1 MFLNFF
7 RDIGIVTSIVLCV
20 ILVILFICL
29 IKALILCNK
38 DIKILP
44 KNDVDKNVRFSYG
57 KKLEELVRIATTSN
71 ETAEQ
76 YHEFREKLK
85 KEYPLIHQNFD
96 KERIDGNAVFT
107 YKRKIEGAPNILYA
121 THIDSKIILEEPY
134 MTQKHLYG
142 SGTYDAKA
150 LLFVILE
157 AIENVLR
164 EDKVLNNNLTIVMTK
179 DDEDSREGE
188 DKIIDKFL
196 REGKFFDLIIEEGSG
211 IMNPISSGL
220 RSHYAF
226 IGIGVT
232 GEVTFRFK
240 TSKAAKGEARLQNFI
255 FEISSSQVFKAKIDK
270 QTRMTIKAI
279 ARDMTFS
286 NRIIYSNSLVFRG
299 LIKRFLDNDQV
310 ELSRVLK
317 TQARVGEVLE
327 NDTDY
332 YVDVVFE
339 LANHDNVA
347 EVLCAIDKY
356 MLKYSVEYEMI
367 ASKEGTR
374 ITSTKTKA
382 YKTVTKVIKDNFDDI
397 YIAPWIITSI
407 SENREYDRV
416 SDNVIRF
423 SPLYY
428 SHNAKINRKTNNEYV
443 SLNSLAKGVSFF
455 EKLTREY
462 SKR

>member
-1 MFLNFF
+1 MFLSFF
-7 RDIGIVTSIVLCV
+7 RTIGIITSIILCA
-20 ILVILFICL
+20 ILVVLFICL
-29 IKALILCNK
+29 MKAIILRNK
-38 DIKILP
+38 EIRILP
-44 KNDVDKNVRFSYG
+44 KNDVDKDVRFNYG
-57 KKLEELVRIATTSN
+57 KKLQELVKITTTSN
-71 ETAEQ
+71 ETEEQ

-85 KEYPLIHQNFD
+85 NDYPFIHENFR
-96 KERIDGNAVFT
+96 KERIDGNAIFT
-107 YKRKIEGAPNILYA
+107 YKNKVEGAPNILYA
-121 THIDSKIILEEPY
+121 THIDSKMILEEPY

-142 SGTYDAKA
+142 SGTYDAKS
-150 LLFVILE
+150 LLFIIFE
-157 AIENVLR
+157 AIENILKQ
-164 EDKVLNNNLTIVMTK
+164 DKELKNNLIIVMTK
-179 DDEDSREGE
+179 DDEDSRQGE

-211 IMNPISSGL
+211 IMDPISSGL

-226 IGIGVT
+226 VGIGAT

-240 TSKAAKGEARLQNFI
+240 TSKAAKGEARLQNFV
-255 FEISSSQVFKAKIDK
+255 FEISSNQIFKSKIDE

-279 ARDMTFS
+279 ARDMTFA
-286 NRIIYSNSLVFRG
+286 NRIIYSNSLIFRG
-299 LIKRFLDNDQV
+299 LIKRFIDNDQV

-317 TQARVGEVLE
+317 TQVKAGPVEE

-347 EVLCAIDKY
+347 DVLWAIDKY
-356 MLKYSVEYEMI
+356 MLKYSVDYEMI
-367 ASKEGTR
+367 SSKEGTKL
-374 ITSTKTKA
+374 TGTNTKA
-382 YKTVTKVIKDNFDDI
+382 YKTVTKVIRENFNNV
-397 YIAPWIITSI
+397 YVAPWIITSI

-428 SHNAKINRKTNNEYV
+428 SHNAKINRKTSNEYV

-462 SKR
+462 NKR

>member
-7 RDIGIVTSIVLCV
+7 RTIGIVTSIILCV

-29 IKALILCNK
+29 AKAMILRNK
-38 DIKILP
+38 EIKILP
-44 KNDVDKNVRFSYG
+44 KNDIDKDIRFNYG
-57 KKLEELVRIATTSN
+57 KKLQELVRITTTSN

-85 KEYPLIHQNFD
+85 NEYPLIHENFT

-107 YKRKIEGAPNILYA
+107 YKKKIEGAPNILYA
-121 THIDSKIILEEPY
+121 THIDSKQILEEPY

-157 AIENVLR
+157 AVENVLR
-164 EDKVLNNNLTIVMTK
+164 EDKELKNNLMIVMTK
-179 DDEDSREGE
+179 DDEDSRQGE

-196 REGKFFDLIIEEGSG
+196 REGKFFDLIVEEGSG
-211 IMNPISSGL
+211 IMDPISSGL

-226 IGIGVT
+226 VGIRVT
-232 GEVTFRFK
+232 GEVIFRFK

-255 FEISSSQVFKAKIDK
+255 FEISNSQMFKTKIDK

-299 LIKRFLDNDQV
+299 LIKRFIDNDQV

-317 TQARVGEVLE
+317 TQVKTNQIAE
-327 NDTDY
+327 NTTDY

-347 EVLCAIDKY
+347 DVLCALDKY
-356 MLKYSVEYEMI
+356 MVKYSIDYKMV

-374 ITSTKTKA
+374 ITGINTKA
-382 YKTVTKVIKDNFDDI
+382 YKIITKTIKDNFKNI
-397 YIAPWIITSI
+397 YTAPWIITTI

-428 SHNAKINRKTNNEYV
+428 SHNAKINRKTSNEYV

>member
-7 RDIGIVTSIVLCV
+7 RMIGIVTSIILC
-20 ILVILFICL
+20 ITLVILFICL
-29 IKALILCNK
+29 AKAMILRNK

-44 KNDVDKNVRFSYG
+44 KNDIDKDIRFNYG
-57 KKLEELVRIATTSN
+57 KKLQELVKITTTSN

-85 KEYPLIHQNFD
+85 KEYPLIHENFN
-96 KERIDGNAVFT
+96 KERIDVNAVFT
-107 YKRKIEGAPNILYA
+107 YKKKIEGAPNILYA
-121 THIDSKIILEEPY
+121 THIDSKQILEEPY

-157 AIENVLR
+157 AVENVLR
-164 EDKVLNNNLTIVMTK
+164 EDKELKNNLMIVMTK
-179 DDEDSREGE
+179 DDEDGRQGE

-196 REGKFFDLIIEEGSG
+196 REGKFFDLIVEEGSG
-211 IMNPISSGL
+211 IMDPISSGL

-226 IGIGVT
+226 VGIRVT

-255 FEISSSQVFKAKIDK
+255 FEISNSQMFKAKIDK

-299 LIKRFLDNDQV
+299 LIKRFIDNDQV

-317 TQARVGEVLE
+317 TQVKADQIAE
-327 NDTDY
+327 NTTDY

-347 EVLCAIDKY
+347 DVLCALDKY
-356 MLKYSVEYEMI
+356 MVKYSIDYEMI

-374 ITSTKTKA
+374 ITGINAKA
-382 YKTVTKVIKDNFDDI
+382 YKTITKIIKDNFKNI
-397 YIAPWIITSI
+397 YTAPWIITTI

-428 SHNAKINRKTNNEYV
+428 SHNAKINRKTSNEYV